1 MVRPVVRVTL
11 RKESPHPLVH
21 FPYAGADVAARH
33 VRAGVA
39 HHPAYG
45 VEVAAGEVE
54 VCRETSPGR
63 VGADLLPLLRLY
75 LPASS
80 ESAHL
85 GAYPGPLADILDRP
99 VVRALAEAVRL
110 PQRLQFSQPCIKP
123 LLDGN
128 LGLGPG
134 LLADVHQPSAV
145 DAVRAYPLNVGDTR
159 AAPGGAEEVKRVH
172 PLFIL

>member
-1 MVRPVVRVTL
+1 MVRPL
-11 RKESPHPLVH
+11 SRKEPPHPLVH
-21 FPYAGADVAARH
+21 VPDAGADVAARH

-54 VCRETSPGR
+54 VCRETSPCR

-75 LPASS
+75 LPASP
-80 ESAHL
+80 EAAHL
-85 GAYPGPLADILDRP
+85 GAYPRSLADLLDRP

-110 PQRLQFSQPCIKP
+110 PQRLQFGQPCVQS
-123 LLDGN
+123 LLDGH

-134 LLADVHQPSAV
+134 LLADVHQPSPV
-145 DAVRAYPLNVGDTR
+145 DAVRAYPLNV
-159 AAPGGAEEVKRVH
+159 
-172 PLFIL
+172 